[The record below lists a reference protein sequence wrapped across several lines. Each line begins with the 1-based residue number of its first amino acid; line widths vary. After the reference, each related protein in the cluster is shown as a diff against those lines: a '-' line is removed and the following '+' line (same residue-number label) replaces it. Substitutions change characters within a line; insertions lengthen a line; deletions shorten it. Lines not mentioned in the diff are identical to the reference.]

1 MSDAKRQRKDLF
13 EQWVEAGE
21 VENNLAIIQSLSMQG
36 KSMEEIADVFDITRR
51 TLQKLQKEHP
61 ALEKAIKAGRL
72 SVVAM
77 CQNKLMER
85 VSSGDTTAIIYA
97 LKVYGGDFFNDRKA
111 VEAKITGTP
120 VSVQPQ
126 VQIYLPERDSEVGD
140 AREKKTEK
148 QVTNQSLFGLSRASR
163 RCFCALPLIFAFT
176 AARLAAARHTPSC
189 LSV

>member
-1 MSDAKRQRKDLF
+1 MADARKRKDLF

-36 KSMEEIADVFDITRR
+36 KSIAEIASTFDISKR
-51 TLQKLQKEHP
+51 TLQYLQKEHP
-61 ALEKAIKAGRL
+61 ALEKAIRNGRL
-72 SVVAM
+72 NVVAM

-97 LKVYGGDFFNDRKA
+97 LKVYGGEFFNDRKS

-126 VQIYLPERDSEVGD
+126 VQIYLPEKDSEVGED
-140 AREKKTEK
+140 GGKKK
-148 QVTNQSLFGLSRASR
+148 
-163 RCFCALPLIFAFT
+163 
-176 AARLAAARHTPSC
+176 
-189 LSV
+189 

>member
-1 MSDAKRQRKDLF
+1 MTNDKKRKESGD
-13 EQWVEAGE
+13 

-36 KSMEEIADVFDITRR
+36 KSMEEIASVFDITRR

-61 ALEKAIKAGRL
+61 ALKKAIETGRL

-111 VEAKITGTP
+111 IEAKITGTP
-120 VSVQPQ
+120 VSVRAP
-126 VQIYLPERDSEVGD
+126 VQIYLPEKDSEVSGQNG
-140 AREKKTEK
+140 KK
-148 QVTNQSLFGLSRASR
+148 
-163 RCFCALPLIFAFT
+163 
-176 AARLAAARHTPSC
+176 
-189 LSV
+189 

>member
-1 MSDAKRQRKDLF
+1 MSDEKKRKDLF
-13 EQWVEAGE
+13 EQWVESGE
-21 VENNLAIIQSLSMQG
+21 VEGNLAIIQSLSMQG
-36 KSMEEIADVFDITRR
+36 KSMEEMASAFGITRR

-61 ALEKAIKAGRL
+61 ALKKAIENGRL
-72 SVVAM
+72 TVVAM

-126 VQIYLPERDSEVGD
+126 VQIYLPERDGEVDG
-140 AREKKTEK
+140 KK
-148 QVTNQSLFGLSRASR
+148 
-163 RCFCALPLIFAFT
+163 
-176 AARLAAARHTPSC
+176 
-189 LSV
+189 